1 MFLQFLLSVSKKK
14 KKKRKR
20 KKAITIES
28 THGPLLANGFFD
40 ALSPIDGCEDIRVE
54 TRRQM
59 DHIIARKTPFSRPPF
74 SLSLSD
80 FGTALENAFPRAFHA
95 MSHPLERKKEGM
107 EGYSG
112 VGVLACMSSQGGEP
126 LST

>member
-1 MFLQFLLSVSKKK
+1 MFLQFLLSVSKKR

-59 DHIIARKTPFSRPPF
+59 DHIIARKTSGHPSRVPPF
-74 SLSLSD
+74 PSRCRISGQRSRTL
-80 FGTALENAFPRAFHA
+80 FHG
-95 MSHPLERKKEGM
+95 LFTR
-107 EGYSG
+107 
-112 VGVLACMSSQGGEP
+112 
-126 LST
+126 